1 MLRHYLFWGLWRQ
14 KQDFVDSLVK
24 FWTWS
29 RIWHL
34 LLSPAYRPAL
44 LHLGCEIQQL
54 QKAGDQEVIIY
65 SQMLGD
71 IDEIECFIS
80 AAFWFLFSF
89 ATPSHCANTATLV
102 SSPPERNILSDVYS
116 GWITLFYFPN
126 WNWRELK
133 MWNTNNANLVGR
145 HRRRAGGRLYVRW
158 TWKANI
164 ANEKFLEIGVKPFL
178 CCMGGPVL
186 TRPG

>member
-1 MLRHYLFWGLWRQ
+1 MNCQVEFCQPNKIHSFIDPCVATLPILGTWRQ

-54 QKAGDQEVIIY
+54 QRAGDQEVIIY

-71 IDEIECFIS
+71 IDEIKCFIS

-126 WNWRELK
+126 
-133 MWNTNNANLVGR
+133 
-145 HRRRAGGRLYVRW
+145 
-158 TWKANI
+158 
-164 ANEKFLEIGVKPFL
+164 
-178 CCMGGPVL
+178 
-186 TRPG
+186 